1 MEGLRLDSIRPFL
14 RFAQRFSLTRD
25 SGFSDMVA
33 RDFRIFYI
41 AEGEGSL
48 TVDGC
53 VYRLYEGVCV
63 LFPPAKVY
71 TVAALGDSGMTLY
84 SMNFDMTGAH
94 RERSAPVPPV
104 TREVF
109 TEGLV
114 LSPYIFEDPQILNG
128 TVYRTDCRE
137 LEPRCAEILLEYEQ
151 RLIYCEERISACLLS
166 FITLLLRIDCK
177 AKSSSPRERLLSFV
191 AENYGK
197 ELTNASIGVALG
209 YHPNHLNR
217 LSLLYTGMSLHKY
230 LQTYRI
236 SKATELL
243 SATELSVDE
252 ISVRVGFSDL
262 AHFSKCFKRHTGY
275 TPSAFRAGH
284 RAKRL
289 KM

>member
-1 MEGLRLDSIRPFL
+1 MVGLRLEDVRPFL

-41 AEGEGSL
+41 REGEGSL

-94 RERSAPVPPV
+94 RDKSAPIPPV
-104 TREVF
+104 AREVF
-109 TEGLV
+109 TEGLL
-114 LSPYIFEDPQILNG
+114 LSPYTFHEPEVLNG
-128 TVYRTDCRE
+128 VVYRTDCRE
-137 LEPRCAEILLEYEQ
+137 LEERCAEILVEYEQ
-151 RLIYCEERISACLLS
+151 RLIYYEERIAALLLS
-166 FITLLLRIDCK
+166 LITLLLRFDGK
-177 AKSSSPRERLLSFV
+177 KSASPRERLLSFI
-191 AENYGK
+191 AEHYGE
-197 ELTNASIGVALG
+197 ELTNASIGGALG

-217 LSLLYTGMSLHKY
+217 LSLLYTGMPLHKY
-230 LQTYRI
+230 LQTYRVN
-236 SKATELL
+236 KAAELL
-243 SATELSVDE
+243 TATELSVDE
-252 ISVRVGFSDL
+252 ISLRVGFSDL
-262 AHFSKCFKRHTGY
+262 AHFSKCFKRHIGS
-275 TPSAFRAGH
+275 TPTAFRAGH